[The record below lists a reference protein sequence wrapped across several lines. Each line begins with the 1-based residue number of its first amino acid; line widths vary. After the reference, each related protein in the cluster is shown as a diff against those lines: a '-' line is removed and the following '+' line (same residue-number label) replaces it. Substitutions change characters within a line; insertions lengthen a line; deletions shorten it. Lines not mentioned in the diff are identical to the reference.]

1 MKTITPDLGAVALS
15 PEQLEKLKLFVQA
28 HPELEREIDKWLP
41 VELKDDQ
48 PSMHD
53 SSVGIKDIVME
64 EITKVVKKFKK

>member
-1 MKTITPDLGAVALS
+1 
-15 PEQLEKLKLFVQA
+15 
-28 HPELEREIDKWLP
+28 